1 MNVTFWYNC
10 FMEHDPSIIGLE
22 KKPHFQVLKEELDVL
37 YSKLWNKSVLDR
49 QESLREF
56 QKLEQEIGENL
67 KRILSKN
74 VRVEITSDDP
84 TEMLDGDWNY
94 PLRVEIYE
102 DDKLIGQFDPY
113 DEFSYENFLSQNK
126 K

>member
-1 MNVTFWYNC
+1 
-10 FMEHDPSIIGLE
+10 MEHDPSIIGLE